1 MVSSAVRTVEYQT
14 RLMRI
19 NGNAADA
26 EGDIVS
32 PHLTGATID
41 IAKSGLSRRELQWMR
56 SQLLA
61 YQNAG
66 IIDVEEEF
74 HQRCFHITVYKNY
87 NSDRG
92 RTGLPRRWCRDNPRT
107 DSQRSRLRPTPRP
120 TIDNSRPLRHIAL

>member
-1 MVSSAVRTVEYQT
+1 MVSSAVRTVEYQM
-14 RLMRI
+14 RLMRT

-32 PHLTGATID
+32 PHLTGSTID

-56 SQLLA
+56 RELLA

-74 HQRCFHITVYKNY
+74 HQRCFHITVYKNH
-87 NSDRG
+87 SSGSPSHRSTDSAG
-92 RTGLPRRWCRDNPRT
+92 ASGIPVT
-107 DSQRSRLRPTPRP
+107 DSQDTPSQVAASP
-120 TIDNSRPLRHIAL
+120 DNR